1 MWPSLIA
8 HILCWIGFGSDMDT
22 NPGSAMV
29 LQPIF
34 GITQSSLSDYLKF
47 CTHILI
53 YVLQQLDDARVK
65 RPDAAKVREYQNAV
79 QCCHLLLSEVWC
91 TS

>member
-1 MWPSLIA
+1 
-8 HILCWIGFGSDMDT
+8 
-22 NPGSAMV
+22 MV
-29 LQPIF
+29 LQMIF

-79 QCCHLLLSEVWC
+79 
-91 TS
+91 